1 MRLYFNQRESPVRSD
16 RVITKYSLID
26 PSNQPVKIL
35 FLIQP
40 NQLLMSA
47 GDSQLDNCI
56 ELGFRNQLS
65 IDGKCAHDF
74 GQFDGSFIFPNQ
86 TKQAHI
92 NA

>member
-1 MRLYFNQRESPVRSD
+1 
-16 RVITKYSLID
+16 
-26 PSNQPVKIL
+26 
-35 FLIQP
+35 
-40 NQLLMSA
+40 MSA

-86 TKQAHI
+86 TKKAHI
-92 NA
+92 NALNGEIYGDVGRTSLSSMCPTGTGASGEIRLVSPCQ